1 MTTTRRVAVAG
12 VLAVTA
18 GLAIG
23 VAGASRPDRLP
34 EPPAL
39 RDPTVPRTNEDLG
52 LGEELLLVV
61 GGAFATRQEA
71 EAMNEQIAIGDLQGF
86 YVAEAGQFDGL
97 DQVLGDSSLKYVLLS
112 AFRTSKGARDFLDL
126 VQTAGHS
133 AFVTPRLRN
142 VGTAYVG
149 LGQEE
154 DPSGKGRLTGPIPGL
169 TT

>member
-1 MTTTRRVAVAG
+1 MTTMRKTAAAG
-12 VLAVTA
+12 VLALTA

-23 VAGASRPDRLP
+23 AAGASRPDRQSG
-34 EPPAL
+34 PPAL
-39 RDPTVPRTNEDLG
+39 RDPTVPRTSEDLG
-52 LGEELLLVV
+52 LGEELILVV
-61 GGAFATRQEA
+61 GGASTTREQA
-71 EAMNEQIAIGDLQGF
+71 EAMNEQITIGDLQGF
-86 YVAEAGQFDGL
+86 YVAEAGQFEGL
-97 DQVLGDSSLKYVLLS
+97 DQVLGDPSLKYVLLS
-112 AFRTSKGARDFLDL
+112 AFRTSNGARDFLNL

-133 AFVTPRLRN
+133 AFITPRLRN

>member
-1 MTTTRRVAVAG
+1 MTTMKRTVVAG
-12 VLAVTA
+12 IAAVTA

-23 VAGASRPDRLP
+23 AAGASRPDRVP
-34 EPPAL
+34 GPPAL
-39 RDPTVPRTNEDLG
+39 RDPSVPRTTEDLG

-61 GGAFATRQEA
+61 GGAFPTRPEA
-71 EAMNEQIAIGDLQGF
+71 EAANEQVTIGDLQGF
-86 YVAEAGQFDGL
+86 YVVEAGQFQGL
-97 DQVLGDSSLKYVLLS
+97 DEVLGDPGLKYVLLS
-112 AFRTSKGARDFLDL
+112 AFRTSRGARDFLNL

-133 AFVTPRLRN
+133 AFITPRLQN

-154 DPSGKGRLTGPIPGL
+154 DPDGKGRLTGPIPGL